1 MKTETHSF
9 ILWSGGKDSTY
20 LVWDRLKRGGSVT
33 AAYVTVLNN
42 ETKTQAELDATDK
55 MAKFFM
61 KTFPGKFTFEKIAK
75 VELERGGGEM
85 ILKQPALWLLPAAYA
100 MSGNRFNEV
109 CIGYVLNDDAISYL
123 DDFKRIW
130 RSLSRL
136 SANGF
141 PPLTFPLFR
150 DLCVFCEVP
159 VLKSGGC
166 EPCGY
171 CDKCKDRGVGMASA
185 LKWDEPQP
193 YQEELYF
200 EI

>member
-1 MKTETHSF
+1 MNTETHSF

-42 ETKTQAELDATDK
+42 ETKTQAELAAIDK
-55 MAKFFM
+55 MAKFFL
-61 KTFPGKFTFEKIAK
+61 KTFPGKFTFSKIAK
-75 VELERGGGEM
+75 VDLECGGGEM

-109 CIGYVLNDDAISYL
+109 CIGYVLNDDAMSYL

-130 RSLSRL
+130 RSLARL

-150 DLCVFCEVP
+150 TSEQEIKLGLPDEIRDLCVYCEVP
-159 VLKSGGC
+159 TLNQ
-166 EPCGY
+166 ETMNP
-171 CDKCKDRGVGMASA
+171 VGTATSA
-185 LKWDEPQP
+185 KTGE
-193 YQEELYF
+193 
-200 EI
+200 